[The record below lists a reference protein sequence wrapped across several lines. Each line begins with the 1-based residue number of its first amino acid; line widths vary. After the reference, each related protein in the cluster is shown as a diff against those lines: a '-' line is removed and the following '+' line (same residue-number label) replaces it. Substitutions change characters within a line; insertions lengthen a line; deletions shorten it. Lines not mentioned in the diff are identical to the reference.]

1 MEDLWLDMQSKV
13 SAALGGGEVLIA
25 RNADHQAPL
34 DDPGFI
40 AEVILGMVRGQRP

>member
-1 MEDLWLDMQSKV
+1 MEDFWLDMQSKV
-13 SAALGGGEVLIA
+13 SAALGGSEVLTA

-40 AEVILGMVRGQRP
+40 AEVILRMV